1 MKLNYSW
8 PGSFKKFS
16 SGKSGEILEHCAK
29 LICFSGAYTT
39 KNCKAFSS
47 DYNNLDFEAVDE
59 DRSSSRP
66 ARRLSVASQ
75 TTFGYLRLHQT
86 ELLSNWHTGITKKQ
100 QHFNSNT
107 IPK

>member
-39 KNCKAFSS
+39 KNCKAFSP

-59 DRSSSRP
+59 DVVVEASSAIISC
-66 ARRLSVASQ
+66 
-75 TTFGYLRLHQT
+75 
-86 ELLSNWHTGITKKQ
+86 
-100 QHFNSNT
+100 
-107 IPK
+107 